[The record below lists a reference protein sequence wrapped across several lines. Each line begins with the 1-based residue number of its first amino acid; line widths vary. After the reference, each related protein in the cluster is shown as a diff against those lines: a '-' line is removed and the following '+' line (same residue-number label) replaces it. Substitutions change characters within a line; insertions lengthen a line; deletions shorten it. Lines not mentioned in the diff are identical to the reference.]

1 MSSVLKEPEAIT
13 GCRSTSPR
21 TGGFNRVFDLLCAVV
36 GLITLSPLFCVI
48 AVAIKLDEGGPVF
61 FAQDR
66 VGKHFRLFRLWKFRS
81 MGTGADR
88 GGLLTAPADF
98 RVTRVGR
105 LLRRH
110 KLDELPQLFNVLAGD
125 MQLVGARPEV
135 EPYVQMFRSQYAV
148 ILQDRPGI
156 TDPASLANRREDQML
171 SADRMEQQYVEEILP
186 SKLKLSLGYQQ
197 RRSLLSDIGIL
208 LRTAFGWMQ

>member
-1 MSSVLKEPEAIT
+1 MSSVLKEPEAMT
-13 GCRSTSPR
+13 ECRSTSPR
-21 TGGFNRVFDLLCAVV
+21 TGRVNRVFDVLCAVV
-36 GLITLSPLFCVI
+36 GLIALSPLFCVI
-48 AVAIKLDEGGPVF
+48 AVAIKFDDGGPVF

-66 VGKHFRLFRLWKFRS
+66 VGKNFRLFRLWKFRS
-81 MGTGADR
+81 MVTGADLC
-88 GGLLTAPADF
+88 GLLTAPADS
-98 RVTRVGR
+98 RVTHVGR

-156 TDPASLANRREDQML
+156 TDPASLANRREDQMF
-171 SADRMEQQYVEEILP
+171 SADRMQQQYVEEILP
-186 SKLKLSLGYQQ
+186 AKLKLSLDYQQ

-208 LRTAFGWMQ
+208 LRTAFGWVQ